1 MNVRLFIAIET
12 TGQTQKNVKMLQDKL
27 KKSDADVTWVAPE
40 NLHITLKF
48 IGYIDEEKTGSI
60 VTIIKESVTHI
71 KPFNLSYVG
80 TGILPTEKDPRVIFV
95 HAEENG
101 NILSTIHERLDN
113 QFMALGVEHE
123 TRKFKAHLTIGR
135 IKTRRN
141 VKKLIEG
148 IHSYN
153 EFNFGTELITQ
164 VVLMKS
170 DLFGNGPVYTKLH
183 GIDLL

>member
-1 MNVRLFIAIET
+1 
-12 TGQTQKNVKMLQDKL
+12 
-27 KKSDADVTWVAPE
+27 
-40 NLHITLKF
+40 
-48 IGYIDEEKTGSI
+48 
-60 VTIIKESVTHI
+60 
-71 KPFNLSYVG
+71 
-80 TGILPTEKDPRVIFV
+80 
-95 HAEENG
+95 
-101 NILSTIHERLDN
+101 
-113 QFMALGVEHE
+113 MALGVEHE